1 MSEGFTRRRQSR
13 WGEGAA
19 LKEEIVR
26 AAARMLSESGR
37 ERDLSLRAVAREVG
51 ISAPSIYLH
60 FTDRAELVATVT
72 RRAYERLA
80 DELRST
86 WTDAREAGPQAALR
100 VMARHYCT
108 YALDHPRVYRLM
120 FGIERIEVPR
130 SQAASHPLWTVHE
143 VWTEAVAAC
152 RGGDE
157 GPVASGRSTPLLW
170 ASVHGLVAM
179 AMAVPFAADRAQLE
193 GMVDELLDLLVAG

>member
-1 MSEGFTRRRQSR
+1 MSEEFTRRRQSR

-26 AAARMLSESGR
+26 AAARMLTESGR

-60 FTDRAELVATVT
+60 FKDRAELVAEVT

-80 DELRST
+80 AELREA
-86 WTDAREAGPQAALR
+86 WKGGWEAGPYDALR
-100 VMARHYCT
+100 ALAQRYCAF
-108 YALDHPRVYRLM
+108 ALDHPRVYRLM
-120 FGIERIEVPR
+120 FGIEWIEVPR
-130 SQAASHPLWTVHE
+130 DGAASHPLWTVHA
-143 VWTEAVAAC
+143 VWAEAVAAC
-152 RGGDE
+152 RDE
-157 GPVASGRSTPLLW
+157 RSAPADPDRSTSLLW

-179 AMAVPFAADRAQLE
+179 AAAVPFAADRHQIE
-193 GMVDELLDLLVAG
+193 GMVDELIDLVVAG

>member
-1 MSEGFTRRRQSR
+1 MEERFTRRRQSR

-26 AAARMLSESGR
+26 AAARMLTESGR

-60 FTDRAELVATVT
+60 FKDRAALVATVT
-72 RRAYERLA
+72 QRAYGRLA
-80 DELRST
+80 SELRDA
-86 WTDAREAGPQAALR
+86 WTDEREAGPYNALR
-100 VMARHYCT
+100 ALAQRYCAF
-108 YALDHPRVYRLM
+108 ALDNPRVYRLM

-130 SQAASHPLWTVHE
+130 DEAPSHPLWTVHA
-143 VWTEAVAAC
+143 VWNDAVAAC
-152 RGGDE
+152 RSGGGSAAPD
-157 GPVASGRSTPLLW
+157 RSTPLLW

-179 AMAVPFAADRAQLE
+179 AAAVPFAADRKQLE
-193 GMVDELLDLLVAG
+193 GMVDELLELVLAR